1 MKKFFDYVTIVIFF
15 AFCIFPLA
23 GSLFSDAKDQND
35 GGLRG
40 IGDHLKYSF
49 PMKQSWDRLY
59 SVTARTLGQ
68 REFYGVYYDEADGRL
83 IKLFT
88 EYDEKKLGRSVGTLN
103 RYKKQHS
110 RMPVYSMIVPTASGI
125 YRENLPE
132 ALEAVDQQKLID
144 DIYYRIDEDIT
155 PLDVFSRLYSVRDS
169 YIYFRSDDRWTQT
182 GAFEAYMAV
191 ARKLG
196 ASPYGAENYDIEF
209 TNVPFCGQLS
219 DISFITDIQ
228 PDMIDAYRC
237 KYGSYIRSCSAIRE
251 RQIYTKASVYSR
263 RALSNPDK
271 YTFFL
276 GSTDYRSVQ
285 IDSTADDQPS
295 ILIIGSDYANCFVPF
310 LAPNYSKITLINPAE
325 MGDKKLSDIVTP
337 EDYDM
342 TLFLFDTETFC
353 EGFEL

>member
-1 MKKFFDYVTIVIFF
+1 MKKLFDYITVIIFF

-23 GSLFSDAKDQND
+23 GAVFSDSGK
-35 GGLRG
+35 GSISGSSGRG
-40 IGDHLKYSF
+40 DYLKSSF
-49 PMKQSWDRLY
+49 PLKDRWDRLY

-68 REFYGVYYDEADGRL
+68 REFDGVYYDETNGRL
-83 IKLFT
+83 IKLLT
-88 EYDEKKLGRSVGTLN
+88 DYDEKKLERSVETVN
-103 RYKKQHS
+103 KYKKQHS

-125 YRENLPE
+125 YREELPE

-144 DIYYRIDEDIT
+144 DIYYSMDEDIT
-155 PLDVFSRLYSVRDS
+155 PLEVFSELYSARDS

-182 GAFEAYMAV
+182 GAYEAYMAV

-209 TNVPFCGQLS
+209 TNVPFYGELS
-219 DISFITDIQ
+219 RISFVKDIQ

-263 RALSNPDK
+263 GALQNADK

-295 ILIIGSDYANCFVPF
+295 ILIIGSDYANCFLPF
-310 LAPNYSKITLINPAE
+310 LAPNYSNITMVNPNE
-325 MGDKKLSDIVTP
+325 LGKKKLKDIVTP
-337 EDYDM
+337 EDYDL
-342 TLFLFDTETFC
+342 TLFLFDAETFC
-353 EGFEL
+353 EGFAL

>member
-23 GSLFSDAKDQND
+23 GSLVTDSGSENIT
-35 GGLRG
+35 GSRSRG
-40 IGDHLKYSF
+40 DYLKSSF

-68 REFYGVYYDEADGRL
+68 REFDGVYYDETDGRL

-88 EYDEKKLGRSVGTLN
+88 EYDDKKLSRSVETVN
-103 RYKKQHS
+103 KYKKQHS
-110 RMPVYSMIVPTASGI
+110 RMPVYAMVVPTASGI

-155 PLDVFSRLYSVRDS
+155 PLDVFSELYSVRDS
-169 YIYFRSDDRWTQT
+169 YIYFRTDNRWTQT
-182 GAFEAYMAV
+182 GAYEAYMTV

-196 ASPYGAENYDIEF
+196 AAPYGAENYDIEF
-209 TNVPFCGQLS
+209 TNVPFYGELS
-219 DISFITDIQ
+219 RISFVTDIQ
-228 PDMIDAYRC
+228 ADMIDAYRC
-237 KYGSYIRSCSAIRE
+237 KYGSYVRSCSAIRE

-263 RALSNPDK
+263 GALSNSDK

-285 IDSTADDQPS
+285 IDSTADDQPR

-310 LAPNYSKITLINPAE
+310 LAPNYSNITLINPDE
-325 MGDKKLSDIVTP
+325 LGKKKLTDIVTP
-337 EDYDM
+337 EDYDL
-342 TLFLFDTETFC
+342 TLFLFDAETFC